1 MAVLI
6 NFKICDNAEECGG
19 VAACST
25 GALSW
30 NDKNKTIK
38 IDNSKCTSCGACEKA
53 CEVHAIAVADDDKE
67 YAKLQKE
74 IYDDPRKLTD
84 LIIDRYGA
92 QPIFDACLI
101 GPESF
106 DEQVAGAQKLVVAEL
121 FSDDSIE
128 CMLKS
133 IPIKQ
138 LFDGTDIKYRKV
150 RLENDELQQ
159 KYGIKQLP
167 ALIFF
172 CNGKLLGKIEGYYTT
187 DGAGGLREQI
197 NKILK

>member
-6 NFKICDNAEECGG
+6 NFKICDNAAECGG
-19 VAACST
+19 VEACST

-30 NDKNKTIK
+30 DDKNKTIN

-53 CEVHAIAVADDDKE
+53 CEVHAIAVADNDEE
-67 YAKLQKE
+67 YTKLQKE
-74 IYDDPRKLTD
+74 IEDDPRKVTD
-84 LIIDRYGA
+84 LMIDRYGA

-101 GPESF
+101 GQESF
-106 DEQVAGAQKLVVAEL
+106 DEQVAEAQKLVAAEL
-121 FSDDSIE
+121 FNDDSIE

-150 RLENDELQQ
+150 RLGNDELQQ
-159 KYGIKQLP
+159 KYGITQLP
-167 ALIFF
+167 ALVFF
-172 CNGKLLGKIEGYYTT
+172 RNGKLLGEIEGYYST
-187 DGAGGLREQI
+187 DCANDLKEQI